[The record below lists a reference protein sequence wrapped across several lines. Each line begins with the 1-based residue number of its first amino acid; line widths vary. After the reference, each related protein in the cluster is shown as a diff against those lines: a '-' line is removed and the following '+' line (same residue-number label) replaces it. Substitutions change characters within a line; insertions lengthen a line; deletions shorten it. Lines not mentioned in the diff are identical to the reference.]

1 MQNDRKEGNGHSSSP
16 LPSIALLRRGST
28 KISMKTDDSHRSTS
42 FLAVHGLPMTVN
54 ESYVVDLFIGK

>member
-1 MQNDRKEGNGHSSSP
+1 MQNDRKEGNGHSS
-16 LPSIALLRRGST
+16 SIALLRRGST

-42 FLAVHGLPMTVN
+42 FLAVRGLPMTVN